1 MKKKVSIFSL
11 WLATFMMLSVTILS
25 HHHHFQQA
33 CFMEDICQMDD
44 HIDDGCTAHHSSENE
59 AQTDNCSVE
68 QIKHVIKS
76 EKSARQITQAISRQ
90 AHLLYAF
97 SPSKVLPSI
106 DVSLFCEASTEPTV
120 RLLEVYVSFC
130 GLRAPPIL

>member
-1 MKKKVSIFSL
+1 
-11 WLATFMMLSVTILS
+11 
-25 HHHHFQQA
+25 
-33 CFMEDICQMDD
+33 MEDICQMDD

-106 DVSLFCEASTEPTV
+106 DVSLFCEASAEPTV
-120 RLLEVYVSFC
+120 RLLEVYVSSC

>member
-1 MKKKVSIFSL
+1 MMKKVSIFSL

-44 HIDDGCTAHHSSENE
+44 HTDDSHATQQSSENE

-120 RLLEVYVSFC
+120 RLLEVYVSSC